1 MKTHIEKIIIV
12 NRAPF
17 DIIELDFNENEI
29 AVLTAINGSGKTTI
43 LSHIVDAW
51 YEMVRPHFPSEF
63 QDKENKYYRVSS
75 PVYNLDRSKPSFVY
89 IRFRNTEGAYDYV
102 DIRNN
107 CTDLEYNE
115 AIKIENKIPFSQFS
129 SALNEAHNVKIAS
142 NNFNKQAAEKLF
154 LNNLSTYFPSYRFEA
169 PGYLNEPYKV
179 NLDFKKLSGYS
190 GYLKNPLEVI
200 TGLPQLANWI
210 MDIVLDMRMNPAIPD
225 LIVFNNL
232 NNIITQSLISKNLGP
247 LRFGVG
253 SRGMGSTRIQ
263 IVKNTNGQTIYP
275 TIFNLS
281 SGESSMLCLFGELLR
296 QADNYRNN
304 IQLDQITGIVLI
316 DEVDKHLHIKLQ
328 KEVLPKLFNLFPN
341 VQFILSSHSPFLS
354 MGLAEE
360 VLDRTKIVDLD
371 NFGISTDPTSNELY
385 REVYN
390 MMISENSR
398 FKDLYESL
406 SIKISDGSLP
416 LIITEGKTDT
426 QHLRKAKEALNITDC
441 ECEFYEITEDW
452 GDSRLKVLLEQLSK
466 VEQSRKIIGVF
477 DRDVKSIVD
486 MIEKDDNVFKDY
498 SNNVYALCIPTPDG
512 REQYTNISIEFY
524 YSDDDIKKE
533 KDTKRLYFDNEVD
546 YLFNK
551 STNKPELRKLDSIR
565 EEKES
570 VKKILDENKMCE
582 VAEWIHSKANFAN
595 LIESD
600 SAFIEDIDFSQFNL
614 IFDRIKL
621 ITNTAEVEVV
631 ETTE

>member
-1 MKTHIEKIIIV
+1 MKTHIEKIIII

-17 DIIELDFNENEI
+17 DKIEIDFKENEI

-51 YEMVRPHFPSEF
+51 YEMVRPHFPNEF
-63 QDKENKYYRVSS
+63 KDKENKYYRVSS
-75 PVYNLDRSKPSFVY
+75 PIYNLDRGKPSFVY
-89 IRFRNTEGAYDYV
+89 IRFRNVEGAYDYL

-107 CTDLEYNE
+107 CSELEYNE
-115 AIKIENKIPFSQFS
+115 AIKIEGKIPFSQFTS
-129 SALNEAHNVKIAS
+129 SLNEAHNVKIAS
-142 NNFNKQAAEKLF
+142 TNFNKQAAEKLF

-169 PGYLNEPYKV
+169 PGYLGEPYKI

-200 TGLPQLANWI
+200 TGLPQLANWV
-210 MDIVLDMRMNPAIPD
+210 MDIVLDMSINPRGPER
-225 LIVFNNL
+225 IVFNNL
-232 NNIITQSLISKNLGP
+232 NTIITKSLISKNLGQ
-247 LRFGVG
+247 LGFGFG
-253 SRGMGSTRIQ
+253 NRGMGSTRIQ
-263 IVKNTNGQTIYP
+263 IVKKPSNESVYP

-281 SGESSMLCLFGELLR
+281 SGESSIFCLFGELLK
-296 QADNYRNN
+296 QADSYKNN
-304 IQLDQITGIVLI
+304 ISLNEITGIVLI

-328 KEVLPKLFNLFPN
+328 KEVLPILFNLFPN

-354 MGLAEE
+354 MGLAEQ

-398 FKDLYESL
+398 FKDLHESL
-406 SIKISDGSLP
+406 SEKIGDGGIP

-426 QHLRKAKEALNITDC
+426 QHIKKAKEVLNITDC

-477 DRDVKSIVD
+477 DRDVKGIVD
-486 MIEKDDNVFKDY
+486 MIEKDGNVFKDY
-498 SNNVYALCIPTPDG
+498 SNNVYALCIPTPEG

-524 YSDDDIKKE
+524 YSDEDIKKE
-533 KDTKRLYFDNEVD
+533 KDAKRLYFDNEVD

-551 STNKPELRKLDSIR
+551 STNKPELRKLESIR

-570 VKKILDENKMCE
+570 AKKILDENKMCE

-595 LIESD
+595 LIETDSD
-600 SAFIEDIDFSQFNL
+600 FIEGIDFNQFNL

-621 ITNTAEVEVV
+621 ITNTAEVEIV
-631 ETTE
+631 ETNE

>member
-17 DIIELDFNENEI
+17 NKIELDFKENEI

-63 QDKENKYYRVSS
+63 ENKENKYYRISS
-75 PVYNLDRSKPSFVY
+75 PIYNLDRSKPSFVY
-89 IRFRNTEGAYDYV
+89 IRFRNLEGAYDYI
-102 DIRNN
+102 DIRDNS
-107 CTDLEYNE
+107 TELEYND
-115 AIKIENKIPFSQFS
+115 AIKIEGKIPFSQFS
-129 SALNEAHNVKIAS
+129 SSLSKAHNVKITSS
-142 NNFNKQAAEKLF
+142 NFTKQVAEKLF
-154 LNNLSTYFPSYRFEA
+154 LNNISTYFPSYRFEA

-179 NLDFKKLSGYS
+179 NLDFKKLSGFS

-210 MDIVLDMRMNPAIPD
+210 MDIVLDMSINPTGPER
-225 LIVFNNL
+225 IVFNNL
-232 NNIITQSLISKNLGP
+232 NEIITKSLISKNLGQ
-247 LRFGVG
+247 LRFGFG
-253 SRGMGSTRIQ
+253 NRGMGSTRIQ
-263 IVKNTNGQTIYP
+263 IVKSASNDSVYP

-281 SGESSMLCLFGELLR
+281 SGESSIFCLFGELLK
-296 QADNYRNN
+296 QADNYQNN
-304 IQLDQITGIVLI
+304 IPLNEITGIVLI

-328 KEVLPKLFNLFPN
+328 KEVLPRLFNLFPN

-360 VLDRTKIVDLD
+360 VLNRTKIVDLD

-385 REVYN
+385 QEVYN

-398 FKDLYESL
+398 FKNLYQSL
-406 SIKISDGSLP
+406 SSSISEGNLP

-426 QHLRKAKEALNITDC
+426 QHIKKAKEVLNITDC
-441 ECEFYEITEDW
+441 ECEFYEITENW
-452 GDSRLKVLLEQLSK
+452 GDSRLKILLEQLSK
-466 VEQSRKIIGVF
+466 VEQSRKIVGVF

-486 MIEKDDNVFKDY
+486 MIEVGEQVFKDY
-498 SNNVYALCIPTPDG
+498 TNNVYALCIPTPEG
-512 REQYTNISIEFY
+512 REGYSNISIEFY
-524 YSDDDIKKE
+524 YSDEDIRKE
-533 KDTKRLYFDNEVD
+533 NHSKRLYFDNEVD

-551 STNKPELRKLDSIR
+551 STNKPEVRKLTTIR
-565 EEKES
+565 EDKEFS
-570 VKKILDENKMCE
+570 KKIFDENKICE
-582 VAEWIHSKANFAN
+582 VAEWVHSKANFAN
-595 LIESD
+595 LIETD
-600 SAFIEDIDFSQFNL
+600 TGFIEGINFSQFNL

-621 ITNTAEVEVV
+621 ITNLTAVQI
-631 ETTE
+631 TGS